1 MKLTKYGHACLIFEE
16 QGRKLVLDPGAY
28 TEPLEGIKDVLA
40 VVITHAHDD
49 HCFEAQL
56 DRLIANNP
64 GLIIFGP
71 PQVCTRLSKYNTT
84 AVYMGDHY
92 PVGPFTLEFFGD
104 LHAVIHPSIPV
115 IENRAVLIN
124 DKVFYP
130 GDSFTLP
137 DRPVELLAVPTSA
150 LLTTL
155 GSNPDFLYPKITP
168 KAAEK
173 RENNIN
179 FNHGGIVINAKIKII
194 IIVITSAPIYL
205 PLNFLA
211 SLSSSILIFSL
222 T

>member
-28 TEPLEGIKDVLA
+28 TEPLEGIRDVLA

-56 DRLIANNP
+56 DRLVAANP
-64 GLIIFGP
+64 ELMIFGP

-124 DKVFYP
+124 DKVYYP

-150 LLTTL
+150 PWLKISEVMDFVSAVKHKHSMATHNALHSDFGNALSNGRVKAITEAQGGEFHYLLP
-155 GSNPDFLYPKITP
+155 S
-168 KAAEK
+168 E
-173 RENNIN
+173 
-179 FNHGGIVINAKIKII
+179 
-194 IIVITSAPIYL
+194 
-205 PLNFLA
+205 
-211 SLSSSILIFSL
+211 SLDI
-222 T
+222 